1 MSRTASRTAV
11 FALAGALAL
20 AVPAS
25 GAPLKRAAAP
35 AAGDC
40 AACHAEAE
48 KPVAADAL
56 KGSVHEALA
65 CTDCHS
71 DIKALP
77 HGDKPAKADC
87 SPCHA
92 QAVSDWKA
100 SPHAGRAGG
109 ATCVS
114 CHGSHQVQP
123 GSGEASIRSGIRQ
136 IEVCGGC
143 HDKRPGPHG
152 GTGEAWIM
160 DYRAS
165 AHGDAVLNKGLN
177 VAPSCATC
185 HGSHALHL
193 LTRED
198 AAAKLR
204 LAELCGGCHKQAY
217 DAFMASAHYQGL
229 KKGAGASPACTDCH
243 GEHTI
248 QGPHAAGSPV
258 APLAVPAT
266 CGKCH
271 GDKAAMSNMGVP
283 SDRIATFMDSYH
295 GVALQRGDVR
305 AANCAS
311 CHGNH
316 DVRPASDPGSSINPN
331 NLEKTCGACHPKAG
345 KGFAAVKFHQA
356 VSATGQRGA
365 WFVRLFY
372 IGFILVLVAGFLLH
386 IGAEMYARAKGRKV
400 IR

>member
-1 MSRTASRTAV
+1 
-11 FALAGALAL
+11 
-20 AVPAS
+20 
-25 GAPLKRAAAP
+25 
-35 AAGDC
+35 
-40 AACHAEAE
+40 
-48 KPVAADAL
+48 
-56 KGSVHEALA
+56 
-65 CTDCHS
+65 
-71 DIKALP
+71 
-77 HGDKPAKADC
+77 
-87 SPCHA
+87 
-92 QAVSDWKA
+92 
-100 SPHAGRAGG
+100 
-109 ATCVS
+109 
-114 CHGSHQVQP
+114 
-123 GSGEASIRSGIRQ
+123 
-136 IEVCGGC
+136 
-143 HDKRPGPHG
+143 
-152 GTGEAWIM
+152 M